1 MKKFLKK
8 RLLLKKY
15 KQLLIKIKIMK
26 QKNTQQQKPS
36 LFFVNKDKEALFS
49 KKNRALLSDPMDDN
63 NPITVQ
69 VLGVCSALAITVQL
83 EPALVMTFSVIVV
96 MAASNVIISLLRN
109 LIPNR
114 IRIIVQLVVV
124 AAMVVLVDQVLKA
137 FAYDVYKQLSIFI
150 GLIITNCIVMG
161 RLEAFALANTPW
173 KSFLDGIGNAAGYG
187 VILIIVAFFRELLGS
202 GKLLGYQIV
211 PDSLYAMGYENN
223 GLMLLSPMALI
234 TVGIF
239 IWIQRSRNRKLIEK
253 N

>member
-1 MKKFLKK
+1 MNAKKSP
-8 RLLLKKY
+8 
-15 KQLLIKIKIMK
+15 
-26 QKNTQQQKPS
+26 NKP
-36 LFFVNKDKEALFS
+36 LFFFVNEEKEALFS
-49 KKNRALLSDPMDDN
+49 KKNRALLKDPLDDN

-69 VLGVCSALAITVQL
+69 VLGICSALAITVQL
-83 EPALVMTFSVIVV
+83 KPAIVMSISVMAV

-124 AAMVVLVDQVLKA
+124 ASMVILVDQVLRA
-137 FAYDVYKQLSIFI
+137 YAYDVSKELSIFI

-161 RLEAFALANTPW
+161 RLEAFALGNGVW
-173 KSFLDGIGNAAGYG
+173 KSFLDGVGNAAGYG
-187 VILIIVAFFRELLGS
+187 FILIVVAFFRELLGS
-202 GKLLGYQIV
+202 GKLFGLQVI
-211 PDSLYAMGYENN
+211 PDAVYEMGYVNN

-239 IWIQRSRNRKLIEK
+239 IWLQRARNRKLIEK

>member
-1 MKKFLKK
+1 MEEKTANPTEEATIL
-8 RLLLKKY
+8 
-15 KQLLIKIKIMK
+15 
-26 QKNTQQQKPS
+26 
-36 LFFVNKDKEALFS
+36 FVNKEKEPLFS
-49 KKNRALLSDPMDDN
+49 KKNQKLLSDPMDDN

-69 VLGVCSALAITVQL
+69 VLGICSALAITVQL
-83 EPALVMTFSVIVV
+83 KPALVMSVSVMVV

-124 AAMVVLVDQVLKA
+124 ASMVILVDQVLRA
-137 FAYDVYKQLSIFI
+137 YAYDVSKELSIFI

-161 RLEAFALANTPW
+161 RLEAFALGHGVW

-187 VILIIVAFFRELLGS
+187 FILVIVAFFRELLGS
-202 GKLLGYQIV
+202 GKLLGFQVV
-211 PDSLYAMGYENN
+211 PDALYEMGYEDN

-234 TVGIF
+234 TVGIL
-239 IWIQRSRNRKLIEK
+239 IWIQRARNRSLIEK